1 MAATYPGFVPTVADR
16 REWTLPRVLARR
28 AQTHGDRVFL
38 QVPSSGV
45 ELTYAQTWTLAKKI
59 ASGLLSD
66 GHAPGD
72 RLVIMMQNN
81 AEYILAWFGSALA
94 GLAEVPVNTAYR
106 GSFFEHQ
113 VSTVAPTGAVVSAEM
128 AHRFVESASACE
140 TVRTIYVVGDTGP
153 SDAGASDAEAE
164 EVREALAALRGA
176 GYHARLFRD
185 LYEAEQ
191 IALPEVRYTDLAA
204 VFFTS
209 GTTGLSKGV
218 AMSHSHMHFFADE
231 GACLVRLTE
240 DDVYLSVGPLFHG
253 NAQFLA
259 AYPAMITG
267 ARFVLHEKFSA
278 SRWTS
283 WIRDSG
289 ATVTNLVGAMSDF
302 LWKQPAR
309 PDDGDNSLRCVWA
322 VPNPYSVA
330 DEFKD
335 RFGIAELVENFGL
348 TEISMPILTPYG
360 VPRPPGAAGLAVSDW
375 FDIRLVDPDTDE
387 EVPPGQMGELVVR
400 PKAPW
405 TTCLGYFG
413 MPDRTAEAMRNCWFH
428 TGDGLWRDEEGWY
441 YFADRLKD
449 AIRRR
454 GENISSYEVEQ
465 AILAHD
471 AVAECAVIAV
481 PATGLAAEDEVM
493 AIVVLA
499 PDAELPPAEFWAF
512 CDRRLPRFAV
522 PRYLRFATELPKT
535 PSGKVRKVQLREDGI
550 AGAIDNGGHRQPAR
564 LPDAVRCDS
573 VADLED
579 GCAQLAFDALVGAFG
594 GRGREAV
601 TVEVQVA
608 ALVELDLDGVHSVV
622 ADEAPDRPAA
632 GVPLVDP
639 DVQAGPAERA
649 DDRSGRLRPGTG
661 TVPVADDDVAV
672 HPDAVAMQVEEQDA
686 GKVAEAF
693 GHHLVQRPV
702 ERRVR

>member
-1 MAATYPGFVPTVADR
+1 MLTYPGFTPAVADR
-16 REWTLPRVLARR
+16 RDWTLPRVLARR
-28 AQTHGDRVFL
+28 AATHGERVFL

-45 ELTYAQTWTLAKKI
+45 SLTYAQTWTLAKKV
-59 ASGLLSD
+59 ASGLLRE
-66 GHAPGD
+66 GHAAGD
-72 RLVIMMQNN
+72 RLVIMMENN
-81 AEYILAWFGSALA
+81 ADYILAWFGSALA
-94 GLAEVPVNTAYR
+94 GLAEVPVNIAYR
-106 GSFFEHQ
+106 GTFFEHQ
-113 VSTVAPTGAVVSAEM
+113 VSAVAPTGAVVSAEM
-128 AHRFVESASACE
+128 AHRFVESASSCQA
-140 TVRTIYVVGDTGP
+140 VRTLYVAGEPGAADVG
-153 SDAGASDAEAE
+153 EAM
-164 EVREALAALRGA
+164 AALRAA
-176 GYHARLFRD
+176 GYRAMAFRD
-185 LYEAEQ
+185 LYDAEE
-191 IALPEVRYTDLAA
+191 IPLPQVRYTDLAA

-231 GACLVRLTE
+231 GACLVKLTE

-267 ARFVLHEKFSA
+267 ARFVLHPKFSA
-278 SRWTS
+278 SRWTT
-283 WIRDSG
+283 WVRESG

-302 LWKQPAR
+302 LWKQPPA
-309 PDDGDNSLRCVWA
+309 PDDSDNSLRCVWA

-330 DEFKD
+330 DAFKK

-387 EVPPGQMGELVVR
+387 EVPTGQMGELIVR

-428 TGDGLWRDEEGWY
+428 TGDGLWRDEDGWY

-465 AILAHD
+465 AILGHD

-481 PATGLAAEDEVM
+481 PAAGLAAEDEVM

-499 PDAELPPAEFWAF
+499 PGAELPPSGLWDF
-512 CDRRLPRFAV
+512 CARRLPQFAV
-522 PRYLRFATELPKT
+522 PRYLRFVAELPKT
-535 PSGKVRKVQLREDGI
+535 PSGKIRKAQLRE
-550 AGAIDNGGHRQPAR
+550 
-564 LPDAVRCDS
+564 
-573 VADLED
+573 E
-579 GCAQLAFDALVGAFG
+579 
-594 GRGREAV
+594 
-601 TVEVQVA
+601 
-608 ALVELDLDGVHSVV
+608 GVHGA
-622 ADEAPDRPAA
+622 ADR
-632 GVPLVDP
+632 G
-639 DVQAGPAERA
+639 
-649 DDRSGRLRPGTG
+649 
-661 TVPVADDDVAV
+661 
-672 HPDAVAMQVEEQDA
+672 
-686 GKVAEAF
+686 
-693 GHHLVQRPV
+693 
-702 ERRVR
+702 